1 MLLNLGPLC
10 RPMKKYPMYGLLVL
24 ILRGSLWPARP
35 VIAQGMV
42 QDRSDADQ
50 NLAALFLPLVT
61 APSTTTVS
69 PPVILTFTANPA
81 TIAPGGTSTL
91 SWEVIGATQL
101 SISPGIGPVSGTSV
115 AVQPATRTEYTLTA
129 SNAAGT
135 ATVRTT
141 VDLISG
147 GGGGGGDEGA
157 IWLPYHLANGDLLPT
172 YGASIGVDG
181 RGGVHVA
188 FGLLGHYD
196 QAEDGDSSYAYCAAN
211 CAQKENWQFLHLG
224 DSSEVRLALDPAGKP
239 RLLLATPGEISGDY
253 QQVSY
258 RYGVCDT
265 GCTQA
270 ANWRFTTVA
279 EVTDSVAWVGGRE
292 TENNR
297 YFALDPEGHPA
308 FLYTRF
314 DPEDPYMGYLD
325 YATCAAPDPTSCVEP
340 AQWSI
345 TTLAHTNFP
354 ESPSLDFAGPGQ
366 PRAAIQ
372 VSNGLESALCYTAC
386 DQNCTDDESWSWRQ
400 FTATSYYETMTFSL
414 RLDGQGRPRLA
425 LYSGAYNT
433 DPSPFADD
441 LLYYLWCDEGCAEGD
456 APSWHSVAIG
466 LPTLSGHDVALAL
479 DSQGRPRIVYN
490 DRDQGLAYS
499 WCNEN
504 CASTGATWRH
514 AVAETSAS
522 LSDDYEVLP
531 IRRCTVSTWFTGVRP
546 GLALDDQG
554 NLRIAYDAQH
564 YWYGTETV
572 GGQVKP
578 CNFKDINVTRF
589 AAVNRPE

>member
-1 MLLNLGPLC
+1 MFLNLGPLC
-10 RPMKKYPMYGLLVL
+10 RPMKKHPMYGLLVP
-24 ILRGSLWPARP
+24 ILLASLWPARP
-35 VIAQGMV
+35 AIAQ
-42 QDRSDADQ
+42 DRPSAPGAAQ
-50 NLAALFLPLVT
+50 NQAALFLPLVAASST
-61 APSTTTVS
+61 AS
-69 PPVILTFTANPA
+69 PPVIRSFTANPA
-81 TIAPGGTSTL
+81 TITLGGTSTL
-91 SWEVIGATQL
+91 SWEVIGATSL
-101 SISPGIGPVSGTSV
+101 SISPDVGPMSGTSV
-115 AVQPATRTEYTLTA
+115 TVQPATRTEYMLTA
-129 SNAAGT
+129 SNAAGSAT
-135 ATVRTT
+135 ARTT

-147 GGGGGGDEGA
+147 GGGGGGGDEGA
-157 IWLPYHLANGDLLPT
+157 VWLPYRLANGDLLPT

-181 RGGVHVA
+181 SGGVHVA

-196 QAEDGDSSYAYCAAN
+196 QAEGGDSSYAYCAAN
-211 CAQKENWQFLHLG
+211 CAQNENWQFLHLG
-224 DSSEVRLALDPAGKP
+224 DSSEVRLALSLTGKP
-239 RLLLATPGEISGDY
+239 RLLLAAPGEISGDY
-253 QQVSY
+253 QQVQY

-325 YATCAAPDPTSCVEP
+325 YATCAAPDPANCIEP
-340 AQWSI
+340 AQWSV

-354 ESPSLDFAGPGQ
+354 QKPSLDFAGAGQ

-372 VSNGLESALCYTAC
+372 VSNGIESALWYTAC
-386 DQNCTDDESWSWRQ
+386 DQNCTDDESWSWRRV
-400 FTATSYYETMTFSL
+400 TATSYYETMTFSL
-414 RLDGQGRPRLA
+414 RVDGQGQPRMA
-425 LYSGAYNT
+425 FYSGPYNA

-441 LLYYLWCDEGCAEGD
+441 LLYYLWCDDQCADGD
-456 APSWHSVAIG
+456 DPTWHSVAIG
-466 LPTLSGHDVALAL
+466 LSTLSGHDVALAL
-479 DSQGRPRIVYN
+479 DGQGRPRMVYS
-490 DRDQGLAYS
+490 DRNQGLGYS
-499 WCNEN
+499 WCNET
-504 CASTGATWRH
+504 CESTAAAWNH
-514 AVAETSAS
+514 AAAETSAS
-522 LSDDYEVLP
+522 LSDNYEVLP

-546 GLALDDQG
+546 GLALDAQG

-572 GGQVKP
+572 GGQVRQ

-589 AAVNRPE
+589 AAVSRPE

>member
-1 MLLNLGPLC
+1 MFHHFGPLYQ
-10 RPMKKYPMYGLLVL
+10 PMKKHPTYGLLVL
-24 ILRGSLWPARP
+24 ILVAALWLARP
-35 VIAQGMV
+35 VIAQDMP
-42 QDRSDADQ
+42 QDYPDTARDQ
-50 NLAALFLPLVT
+50 SALFLPLIT
-61 APSTTTVS
+61 EPSTATVS
-69 PPVILTFTANPA
+69 PPVIHTFTANPE
-81 TIAPGGTSTL
+81 TISPGGTSTL
-91 SWEVIGATQL
+91 SWNVTGATSL
-101 SISPGIGPVSGTSV
+101 SISPGIGLVNGTSI
-115 AVQPATRTEYTLTA
+115 AVNPATRTEYTLTA

-135 ATVRTT
+135 ATARTT
-141 VDLISG
+141 VDLFSG
-147 GGGGGGDEGA
+147 GGGGDQGA
-157 IWLPYHLANGDLLPT
+157 VWLPYWLADGRLLPT

-181 RGGVHVA
+181 SGGVHVA
-188 FGLLGHYD
+188 FGLLGHYN

-211 CAQKENWQFLHLG
+211 CTKKENWQFLHLG
-224 DSSEVRLALDPAGKP
+224 DSSEVRLALDPTGRP
-239 RLLLATPGEISGDY
+239 RLLLATPGEIDGDY

-258 RYGVCDT
+258 RYGVCDS

-270 ANWRFTTVA
+270 ANWRFITVA

-292 TENNR
+292 NENNR

-314 DPEDPYMGYLD
+314 DTEDPYRGYLD
-325 YATCAAPDPTSCVEP
+325 YATCAAPDPTSCIEP

-372 VSNGLESALCYTAC
+372 VNNGIESALWYTAC
-386 DQNCTDDESWSWRQ
+386 NQNCTDAGRWSWRRV
-400 FTATSYYETMTFSL
+400 TATSYYETVTFSL

-425 LYSGAYNT
+425 FYSGAYNA
-433 DPSPFADD
+433 DPSPFANDQ
-441 LLYYLWCDEGCAEGD
+441 LYYLWCDEGCAQGED
-456 APSWHSVAIG
+456 PTWHGVTIG

-479 DSQGRPRIVYN
+479 DDQGRPYMVYSDSN
-490 DRDQGLAYS
+490 QGLGYS
-499 WCNEN
+499 WCTQD
-504 CASTGATWRH
+504 CASTGAVWNH
-514 AVAETSAS
+514 SVAESSAS
-522 LSDDYEVLP
+522 LSDNYEVLP

-546 GLALDDQG
+546 SLALDAQG

-564 YWYGTETV
+564 YWYGTEMV
-572 GGQVKP
+572 GGQIKS

>member
-1 MLLNLGPLC
+1 MYLNLGPLC
-10 RPMKKYPMYGLLVL
+10 RPIKKFPIVGLIVL
-24 ILRGSLWPARP
+24 TLLASLWLAPP
-35 VIAQGMV
+35 VIAQDIP
-42 QDRSDADQ
+42 QDRADAAQDGT
-50 NLAALFLPLVT
+50 ALFLPLVT
-61 APSTTTVS
+61 ASMATVS
-69 PPVILTFTANPA
+69 PPVIHAFTANPQ

-91 SWEVIGATQL
+91 SWNVGGATSL
-101 SISPGIGPVSGTSV
+101 SISPDIGPVNGTSI

-135 ATVRTT
+135 ATARTT
-141 VDLISG
+141 VDLVSG
-147 GGGGGGDEGA
+147 GGGGEDEGA
-157 IWLPYHLANGDLLPT
+157 VWLPYQLASGGLLPT

-181 RGGVHVA
+181 SGGVHVA
-188 FGLLGHYD
+188 FGLLSHSD
-196 QAEDGDSSYAYCAAN
+196 QAEDGDGSYAYCAAN

-224 DSSEVRLALDPAGKP
+224 DSAEVRLALDPAGRP

-258 RYGVCDT
+258 RYGVCDSA
-265 GCTQA
+265 CTQA

-292 TENNR
+292 NENNR

-314 DPEDPYMGYLD
+314 DPQDPYMGYLD
-325 YATCAAPDPTSCVEP
+325 YATCAAPDPANCIEP
-340 AQWSI
+340 ARWSI

-354 ESPSLDFAGPGQ
+354 QSPSLDFAGPGQ
-366 PRAAIQ
+366 PRAAIE
-372 VSNGLESALCYTAC
+372 VSNGSESALWYTAC
-386 DQNCTDDESWSWRQ
+386 DQNCTDDESWSWRRV
-400 FTATSYYETMTFSL
+400 TATSYYETMTFSL

-425 LYSGAYNT
+425 LYSGPYNT

-441 LLYYLWCDEGCAEGD
+441 QLYYLWCDEGCAEGED
-456 APSWHSVAIG
+456 PTWHGVAIG

-479 DSQGRPRIVYN
+479 DGQGRPRMVYSDSN
-490 DRDQGLAYS
+490 QGLGYS
-499 WCNEN
+499 WCNQN
-504 CASTGATWRH
+504 CASTGAVWNH
-514 AVAETSAS
+514 AVAESSAS
-522 LSDDYEVLP
+522 LSNDYQVLP

-546 GLALDDQG
+546 NLALDAQG
-554 NLRIAYDAQH
+554 NLRIVYDAQH

-589 AAVNRPE
+589 AAVNHPE